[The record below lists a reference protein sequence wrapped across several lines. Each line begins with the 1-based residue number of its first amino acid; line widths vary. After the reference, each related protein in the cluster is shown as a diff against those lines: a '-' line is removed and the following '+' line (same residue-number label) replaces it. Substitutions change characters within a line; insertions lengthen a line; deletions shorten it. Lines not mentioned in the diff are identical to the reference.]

1 MALTSIGER
10 LSESKNEK
18 SIIFPKCFIL
28 FFQLTSSAISQE
40 EKIQLKSRLLDSDVI
55 KEPIDQ
61 LDAQLAVVISKIARL
76 DCPHDW
82 EDLIPRILQLVNS
95 TDEFEQKRSLQVLVQ
110 VVKALSSRRLHH
122 DRLIFEEFASNL
134 YEFIANLW
142 NGFTLI
148 YFQNVQASSQPVVCE
163 NYLTKATLSLK
174 ILRKLT
180 IHGFHKP
187 QHCKKPLEFLNAIF
201 DRIKDL
207 LECRLRIKSWQS
219 ASLLEN
225 HEKFI
230 LKHLK
235 ILAEYQEYHKVS
247 FIEFAPKV
255 LEMSFNYAFFE
266 GSRLIFEGNHLTL
279 PKFVIHCLNLI
290 KGYLL
295 NNNGNI
301 YSSVNETDSNLTEV
315 LKNFFTDERLEYI
328 IEKLLSHYFLLTPED
343 LENWESDP
351 EAYVGDEGGDSW
363 KYNLRSCTEAF
374 FMALFH
380 KYHATLCQHLKTY
393 VEKSQTIQLSDA
405 SEAQDIL
412 IKESIYNALGL
423 VAFHLFDDIDFDA
436 LFTNVLLRELQ
447 LNQPKFKVLRKRV
460 IWMIGQWSGVKF
472 SQALKPTLYDACL
485 KLLQPSEDMVVRLT
499 AAKTLKNVLDD
510 FDFRA
515 EHFLDFLEPSF
526 TLLFHLLKE
535 AKECDTKMN
544 VLYVMSFIVEKM
556 SVSIKIQADNLVA
569 YLPLLWD
576 EGIEHNMLRIA
587 IISALVQIIKAIDE
601 LPESVT
607 PFIYQVINI
616 STNVNDPSTIFLMDE
631 GLELWLVVVQY
642 SPQANETLI
651 KLCDNLIPIIGKFK

>member
-1 MALTSIGER
+1 
-10 LSESKNEK
+10 
-18 SIIFPKCFIL
+18 
-28 FFQLTSSAISQE
+28 
-40 EKIQLKSRLLDSDVI
+40 
-55 KEPIDQ
+55 
-61 LDAQLAVVISKIARL
+61 
-76 DCPHDW
+76 
-82 EDLIPRILQLVNS
+82 LIPRILQLVNS